1 MKIYDISRELLSA
14 PVYPGDPVPELR
26 LTGRCCTAAF
36 LFWKGCCW
44 TGLRM
49 GIICS
54 APCL

>member
-26 LTGRCCTAAF
+26 LTGSCCTAAF

-44 TGLRM
+44 MGLRM